1 MQALYRRFC
10 ALQARWAA
18 SFLLAMVA
26 LIFLGGVARMAGHPL
41 NWTGDVA
48 TALFAWACFLCAD
61 IAWRRN
67 SLMAIE
73 LVASRLPA
81 LAQRVV
87 RFVNY
92 TIICA
97 FLLYVMGWGTYL
109 SWVSRGRSFQ
119 LSWANPSKLQYRNS
133 PNGIPGDG
141 FPLRAVPWLNWPTR
155 PTSMSAPEWPVPV
168 VLSAPNQ
175 SCPASRFWKFC
186 CFCPRST
193 EMPNFKPWEPASFVS
208 LSLNCSASLC
218 A

>member
-10 ALQARWAA
+10 ALQAWWAA
-18 SFLLAMVA
+18 GFLLAMVA
-26 LIFLGGVARMAGHPL
+26 LIFLGGIARMAGHPL

-73 LVASRLPA
+73 LVTSRLPA
-81 LAQRVV
+81 PAQRVV

-92 TIICA
+92 TIICG

-119 LSWANPSKLQYRNS
+119 GMADVSYSWVTMSMPIGALMLLVTTAIKMRDEWRGQVARNVA
-133 PNGIPGDG
+133 ID
-141 FPLRAVPWLNWPTR
+141 VI
-155 PTSMSAPEWPVPV
+155 
-168 VLSAPNQ
+168 
-175 SCPASRFWKFC
+175 
-186 CFCPRST
+186 
-193 EMPNFKPWEPASFVS
+193 
-208 LSLNCSASLC
+208 
-218 A
+218 